1 MIRVVS
7 WNICKLAEPWRELA
21 AMARDG
27 NADVALLQE
36 AGSPPAILCVSPG
49 VDDDAF
55 PNRRLYDRWTAE
67 FDALLTEI
75 RGVFRNPNLYDRWC
89 LVVPLSDK
97 VRVERFRQVPPIR
110 DLGERDIG
118 VSGIGT
124 IDAARVTPH
133 GSPEDSF
140 IAVSMY
146 ARWMKPHPSTGPGR
160 FGVGATDVSAHRI
173 LSDISA
179 FIGHRDPSRHRIL
192 AAGDLNMSYG
202 VQGSAMSLPE
212 RERTFWA
219 RTEALGLEFLGPQAP
234 NGRQAAS
241 RPPADIPADTK
252 NVPTYYT
259 TRQTPED
266 ANNQLDYA
274 FASRGSTRRCA
285 RARSTRSRSGC
296 QRPLPLVDRGR
307 CRVSLP
313 RKPAT
318 DGAAAS
324 MIASNAAR
332 GSKGDV
338 SVCADAFRAATRMLR
353 ATRPTASRICRS
365 SGPAISGRVELVGG
379 ARYRVGVARRFR

>member
-7 WNICKLAEPWRELA
+7 WNICKRAEPWRELA

-36 AGSPPAILCVSPG
+36 AGSPPGDLVRLPG

-55 PNRRLYDRWTAE
+55 PNRRLYDRWTDE
-67 FDALLTEI
+67 LDALLTEI
-75 RGVFRNPNLYDRWC
+75 RDLFGNRPLYDRWC

-97 VRVERFRQVPPIR
+97 VRVERFRQVPPISE
-110 DLGERDIG
+110 LGERDIG

-133 GSPEDSF
+133 GSPEHSF

-192 AAGDLNMSYG
+192 AAGDLNMSYC

-274 FASRGSTRRCA
+274 FASRGFHKKVRA
-285 RARSTRSRSGC
+285 RALNAVEEWGASDHCRLSIE
-296 QRPLPLVDRGR
+296 VD
-307 CRVSLP
+307 
-313 RKPAT
+313 
-318 DGAAAS
+318 
-324 MIASNAAR
+324 
-332 GSKGDV
+332 
-338 SVCADAFRAATRMLR
+338 
-353 ATRPTASRICRS
+353 
-365 SGPAISGRVELVGG
+365 VE
-379 ARYRVGVARRFR
+379 